1 MEQLRRELINII
13 EKLDDHQVRLVLSF
27 VKALFS

>member
-1 MEQLRRELINII
+1 MKTLKSELLQII
-13 EKLDDHQVRLVLSF
+13 ERLDDYQIRLVLSF

>member
-1 MEQLRRELINII
+1 MKTLKSELLQII
-13 EKLDDHQVRLVLSF
+13 ERLDDCQVRLVLSF